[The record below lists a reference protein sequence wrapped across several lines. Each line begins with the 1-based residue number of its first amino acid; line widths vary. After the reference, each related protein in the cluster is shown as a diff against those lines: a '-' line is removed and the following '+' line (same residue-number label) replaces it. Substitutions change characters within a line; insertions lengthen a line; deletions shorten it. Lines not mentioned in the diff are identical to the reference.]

1 MGGARRPHAAGRG
14 ELVPRAGGWISRG
27 TKKAQAVA
35 TKGTKKARSLR
46 GQAVATN
53 TAYARREG
61 MGRHDRDSGVRE
73 LVYDARRKK

>member
-35 TKGTKKARSLR
+35 TKGTKK
-46 GQAVATN
+46 GTDVAG
-53 TAYARREG
+53 AGRRDEYSACAARRNG
-61 MGRHDRDSGVRE
+61 P
-73 LVYDARRKK
+73 A